1 MAKALRTRFR
11 CVIIQEGDQAPALCT
26 GIQVIVPPG
35 LTRAEAQD
43 FVAGRI
49 AGEVRRY
56 AAAEALG
63 LGPFDQSTDWSE
75 KIT

>member
-1 MAKALRTRFR
+1 MSKAMRTRFR
-11 CVIIQEGDQAPALCT
+11 CIIIEDGQQSPALCT
-26 GIQVIVPPG
+26 GIQIIVPSG
-35 LTRAEAQD
+35 LTREQAQD

-63 LGPFDQSTDWSE
+63 LSQFDNNTDWNE
-75 KIT
+75 PVT

>member
-1 MAKALRTRFR
+1 MPMALRTRFR
-11 CVIIQEGDQAPALCT
+11 CVIVEEGNQASSLCT
-26 GIQVIVPPG
+26 GIQVIVPSG
-35 LTRAEAQD
+35 LTREEAQD

-63 LGPFDQSTDWSE
+63 LGYIDNATDWSE
-75 KIT
+75 KVT